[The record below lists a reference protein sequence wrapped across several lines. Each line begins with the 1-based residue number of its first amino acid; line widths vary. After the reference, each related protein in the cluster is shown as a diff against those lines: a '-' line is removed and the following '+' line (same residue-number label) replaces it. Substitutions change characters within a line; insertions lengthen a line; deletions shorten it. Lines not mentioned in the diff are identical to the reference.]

1 MYNKCRALYTIVDL
15 LPFAWTLPC
24 ILGILNTP
32 LLDVS
37 TINMRF
43 QQICILQNWS
53 CVLWGISF
61 KNVWTETIREVEVRS
76 VSDHVG
82 NNRNLIVMKYQ
93 RYIQKSNKCTNE
105 LIALKTSPCIFVV
118 EIFSHE
124 IFRGRT
130 EIAM

>member
-1 MYNKCRALYTIVDL
+1 MTNVWYDDIAEKKIAKINNFYIGRNSMYNKCRALYTIVDL

-61 KNVWTETIREVEVRS
+61 KNV
-76 VSDHVG
+76 
-82 NNRNLIVMKYQ
+82 
-93 RYIQKSNKCTNE
+93 
-105 LIALKTSPCIFVV
+105 
-118 EIFSHE
+118 
-124 IFRGRT
+124 
-130 EIAM
+130 